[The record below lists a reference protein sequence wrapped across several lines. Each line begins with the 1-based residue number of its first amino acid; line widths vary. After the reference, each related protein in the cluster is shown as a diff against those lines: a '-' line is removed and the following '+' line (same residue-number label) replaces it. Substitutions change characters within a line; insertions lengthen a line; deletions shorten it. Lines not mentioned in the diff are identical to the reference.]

1 MMGLGDNPNER
12 AGGIG
17 KDHIILRAVAGADPK
32 VVTTKSFP
40 RRRHARP
47 VCLRSRRFASHRSAH
62 RPPIARPSHRP
73 RARAFR
79 SRANPESA
87 DATARDAAMNEYEAR
102 RDARIARNRAILAQ
116 LVGDLPHAMMT
127 APTGGPRA
135 STGGSGKKRPRAT
148 INEEDL
154 RRSGRIRNLPAPIY
168 TTFERDDDL
177 GDTKTPPD
185 RDDPIATTN
194 EDKRTTTSARA
205 RPRTGT
211 PGRPRPAASSRR
223 RPRRGR
229 PSPPRP
235 YPPTRSDRSTPRCRS
250 ARRNHLGRPISDGTG
265 GFKAA
270 VVHEIS
276 PIANP
281 KFSKM
286 SGIQEWRNVVTLFVN
301 VGDKHGNSY
310 DNVFTHCGGRITW
323 FAQPRQGED
332 TPVIQ
337 RIARTKDGKGMDAL
351 ALATA
356 PAGLIPGDEDDEEDG
371 EDGTKNGAKNGAKTG
386 AETGAETETE
396 TGAGG
401 GKGRQRRRDKEWPVH
416 LFCRMEGCEYVY
428 CGRLRTIDHD
438 PSARPMKFTFR
449 LLDAPLLRTSDDFL
463 GLVDLADADA
473 DPGVGG
479 AGKKAPR

>member
-1 MMGLGDNPNER
+1 
-12 AGGIG
+12 
-17 KDHIILRAVAGADPK
+17 
-32 VVTTKSFP
+32 
-40 RRRHARP
+40 
-47 VCLRSRRFASHRSAH
+47 
-62 RPPIARPSHRP
+62 
-73 RARAFR
+73 
-79 SRANPESA
+79 
-87 DATARDAAMNEYEAR
+87 MNEYEAK

-116 LVGDLPHAMMT
+116 LVGDLPHALMT
-127 APTGGPRA
+127 APTGTSPRA
-135 STGGSGKKRPRAT
+135 SRKAGSGKKRPRAT
-148 INEEDL
+148 IDEEDL

-177 GDTKTPPD
+177 GDNSSRSRSRVVHKQTTATSPRAPTKD
-185 RDDPIATTN
+185 RYAG
-194 EDKRTTTSARA
+194 TSAA
-205 RPRTGT
+205 GGIVTT
-211 PGRPRPAASSRR
+211 K
-223 RPRRGR
+223 
-229 PSPPRP
+229 
-235 YPPTRSDRSTPRCRS
+235 STPRFAKPAAALSANSLRS
-250 ARRNHLGRPISDGTG
+250 LDAEMSKCSRNHLGRPISDGTG

-301 VGDKHGNSY
+301 VGDKHGDSY
-310 DNVFTHCGGRITW
+310 GNVFTHCGGRITW
-323 FAQPRQGED
+323 FAQPRQGTD
-332 TPVIQ
+332 APVIQ

-356 PAGLIPGDEDDEEDG
+356 PAGLIPGDEEDDDEEEG
-371 EDGTKNGAKNGAKTG
+371 EEGNDGAKTG
-386 AETGAETETE
+386 AKTGAETETE
-396 TGAGG
+396 TGR
-401 GKGRQRRRDKEWPVH
+401 GKGRQRRDKEWPVH

-428 CGRLRTIDHD
+428 CGRLRTVDHD

-473 DPGVGG
+473 DPGLAGG

>member
-1 MMGLGDNPNER
+1 
-12 AGGIG
+12 
-17 KDHIILRAVAGADPK
+17 
-32 VVTTKSFP
+32 
-40 RRRHARP
+40 
-47 VCLRSRRFASHRSAH
+47 
-62 RPPIARPSHRP
+62 
-73 RARAFR
+73 
-79 SRANPESA
+79 
-87 DATARDAAMNEYEAR
+87 MNEYEAR

-127 APTGGPRA
+127 APTGEPRA

-177 GDTKTPPD
+177 GDANSKSRRPD
-185 RDDPIATTN
+185 RP
-194 EDKRTTTSARA
+194 DKRRQTNDERAAAAKDRYAGTSAAGGIVTTTPG
-205 RPRTGT
+205 PRSSK
-211 PGRPRPAASSRR
+211 PAA
-223 RPRRGR
+223 P
-229 PSPPRP
+229 PSANSL
-235 YPPTRSDRSTPRCRS
+235 RSLDAKMSECQTK
-250 ARRNHLGRPISDGTG
+250 HLGRPVSDGTG

-371 EDGTKNGAKNGAKTG
+371 EDGTKNGAKTGAEAGAKTG
-386 AETGAETETE
+386 AE

>member
-1 MMGLGDNPNER
+1 
-12 AGGIG
+12 
-17 KDHIILRAVAGADPK
+17 
-32 VVTTKSFP
+32 
-40 RRRHARP
+40 
-47 VCLRSRRFASHRSAH
+47 
-62 RPPIARPSHRP
+62 
-73 RARAFR
+73 
-79 SRANPESA
+79 
-87 DATARDAAMNEYEAR
+87 MNEYEAR

-116 LVGDLPHAMMT
+116 LVGDLPYAMMT
-127 APTGGPRA
+127 APTDRPRA
-135 STGGSGKKRPRAT
+135 STGGSGKKRPRVT

-177 GDTKTPPD
+177 GDANSKSRRPD
-185 RDDPIATTN
+185 RP
-194 EDKRTTTSARA
+194 DKRRQTNDERAAAAKDRYAGTSAAGGIVTTTPG
-205 RPRTGT
+205 PRSSK
-211 PGRPRPAASSRR
+211 PAAPPSANSLRSLDATMSR
-223 RPRRGR
+223 
-229 PSPPRP
+229 
-235 YPPTRSDRSTPRCRS
+235 C
-250 ARRNHLGRPISDGTG
+250 AANHLGRPISDGTG

-337 RIARTKDGKGMDAL
+337 RIARTKDGRGMDAL

-371 EDGTKNGAKNGAKTG
+371 EDGTKNGAKTGAEAGAKTG
-386 AETGAETETE
+386 AE

-473 DPGVGG
+473 DQGVGG

>member
-1 MMGLGDNPNER
+1 
-12 AGGIG
+12 
-17 KDHIILRAVAGADPK
+17 
-32 VVTTKSFP
+32 
-40 RRRHARP
+40 
-47 VCLRSRRFASHRSAH
+47 
-62 RPPIARPSHRP
+62 
-73 RARAFR
+73 
-79 SRANPESA
+79 
-87 DATARDAAMNEYEAR
+87 MNEYEAR

-168 TTFERDDDL
+168 TTFDRDDDL
-177 GDTKTPPD
+177 GDANSKSRRPD
-185 RDDPIATTN
+185 RDNKRRQTN
-194 EDKRTTTSARA
+194 DERAAAAKDRYAGTSAAGGIVTTSSG
-205 RPRTGT
+205 PRSSK
-211 PGRPRPAASSRR
+211 PAA
-223 RPRRGR
+223 P
-229 PSPPRP
+229 PSANSL
-235 YPPTRSDRSTPRCRS
+235 RSLDAKMSECQT
-250 ARRNHLGRPISDGTG
+250 NHLGRPVSDGTG

-371 EDGTKNGAKNGAKTG
+371 EDDTKNGAKNGAKTG
-386 AETGAETETE
+386 AEAGAKTGAE

>member
-1 MMGLGDNPNER
+1 MTFTYSKVTNSL
-12 AGGIG
+12 
-17 KDHIILRAVAGADPK
+17 HQSFS
-32 VVTTKSFP
+32 VVTRASQPF
-40 RRRHARP
+40 
-47 VCLRSRRFASHRSAH
+47 CLRSRRLASHRSAH

-79 SRANPESA
+79 SSGANLYSA

-116 LVGDLPHAMMT
+116 LVGDLPYAMMT

-177 GDTKTPPD
+177 GDQNSRSRSRVVVDKQTTATSPRAPTKD
-185 RDDPIATTN
+185 RYAG
-194 EDKRTTTSARA
+194 TSAAGGIVTTKSTHSRFA
-205 RPRTGT
+205 K
-211 PGRPRPAASSRR
+211 PAA
-223 RPRRGR
+223 PL
-229 PSPPRP
+229 
-235 YPPTRSDRSTPRCRS
+235 S
-250 ARRNHLGRPISDGTG
+250 ANSLRALDAEMSKCSRNHLGRPISDGTG

-337 RIARTKDGKGMDAL
+337 RIVKTKDGSGMDAL

-356 PAGLIPGDEDDEEDG
+356 PAGLIPGDEEDEDVEEG
-371 EDGTKNGAKNGAKTG
+371 EEGTEAEAETGAEARAKAG
-386 AETGAETETE
+386 AETGAEAETE
-396 TGAGG
+396 TGTEAEAEAGR
-401 GKGRQRRRDKEWPVH
+401 GKGRRRRDKEWPVH

-438 PSARPMKFTFR
+438 PNARPMKFTFR

-473 DPGVGG
+473 DPGLGG
-479 AGKKAPR
+479 AGKKARR

>member
-1 MMGLGDNPNER
+1 
-12 AGGIG
+12 
-17 KDHIILRAVAGADPK
+17 
-32 VVTTKSFP
+32 
-40 RRRHARP
+40 
-47 VCLRSRRFASHRSAH
+47 
-62 RPPIARPSHRP
+62 
-73 RARAFR
+73 
-79 SRANPESA
+79 
-87 DATARDAAMNEYEAR
+87 MNEYEAR

-177 GDTKTPPD
+177 GDANSKSRRPD
-185 RDDPIATTN
+185 RDNKRRQTN
-194 EDKRTTTSARA
+194 DDERAAAAKDRYAGTSAAGGIVTTTSG
-205 RPRTGT
+205 PRSSK
-211 PGRPRPAASSRR
+211 PAA
-223 RPRRGR
+223 P
-229 PSPPRP
+229 PSANSL
-235 YPPTRSDRSTPRCRS
+235 RSLDAKMSEC
-250 ARRNHLGRPISDGTG
+250 AANHLGRPVSDGTG

-337 RIARTKDGKGMDAL
+337 RIVKTKDGKGMDAL

-371 EDGTKNGAKNGAKTG
+371 EDGTKNGAKTGAEAGAKTG
-386 AETGAETETE
+386 AE

-428 CGRLRTIDHD
+428 CGRLRTVDHD

-473 DPGVGG
+473 DPGLGG

>member
-1 MMGLGDNPNER
+1 
-12 AGGIG
+12 
-17 KDHIILRAVAGADPK
+17 
-32 VVTTKSFP
+32 
-40 RRRHARP
+40 
-47 VCLRSRRFASHRSAH
+47 
-62 RPPIARPSHRP
+62 
-73 RARAFR
+73 
-79 SRANPESA
+79 
-87 DATARDAAMNEYEAR
+87 MNEYEAR

-116 LVGDLPHAMMT
+116 LVGDLPYAMMT

-177 GDTKTPPD
+177 GDNSSRSRSRVVVDKQTTATSPRAPTKD
-185 RDDPIATTN
+185 RYAG
-194 EDKRTTTSARA
+194 TSAA
-205 RPRTGT
+205 GGIVTT
-211 PGRPRPAASSRR
+211 K
-223 RPRRGR
+223 
-229 PSPPRP
+229 
-235 YPPTRSDRSTPRCRS
+235 STPRFAKPAAPLSANSLRS
-250 ARRNHLGRPISDGTG
+250 LDAEMSKCSRNHLGRPISDGTG

-337 RIARTKDGKGMDAL
+337 RIVKTKDGKGMDAL

-356 PAGLIPGDEDDEEDG
+356 PAGLIPGDEEDEDVEEGD
-371 EDGTKNGAKNGAKTG
+371 ERTEA
-386 AETGAETETE
+386 ETE
-396 TGAGG
+396 TGA
-401 GKGRQRRRDKEWPVH
+401 E
-416 LFCRMEGCEYVY
+416 
-428 CGRLRTIDHD
+428 
-438 PSARPMKFTFR
+438 A
-449 LLDAPLLRTSDDFL
+449 
-463 GLVDLADADA
+463 
-473 DPGVGG
+473 G
-479 AGKKAPR
+479 AEPELKPAQKPDRHRSRSRGEREAT

>member
-1 MMGLGDNPNER
+1 
-12 AGGIG
+12 
-17 KDHIILRAVAGADPK
+17 
-32 VVTTKSFP
+32 
-40 RRRHARP
+40 
-47 VCLRSRRFASHRSAH
+47 
-62 RPPIARPSHRP
+62 
-73 RARAFR
+73 
-79 SRANPESA
+79 
-87 DATARDAAMNEYEAR
+87 MNEYEAK

-116 LVGDLPHAMMT
+116 LVGNLPHALMT
-127 APTGGPRA
+127 APPTGGPRA

-177 GDTKTPPD
+177 GDQNASRSRPRGVHRQTTANDARAAKD
-185 RDDPIATTN
+185 RYAGTSAAGGIVATT
-194 EDKRTTTSARA
+194 
-205 RPRTGT
+205 
-211 PGRPRPAASSRR
+211 
-223 RPRRGR
+223 
-229 PSPPRP
+229 
-235 YPPTRSDRSTPRCRS
+235 STPRSSKPAAPVSANSLRS
-250 ARRNHLGRPISDGTG
+250 LDAKMSQCAANHLGGPISDGTG
-265 GFKAA
+265 AFKAA

-276 PIANP
+276 PITNP

-301 VGDKHGNSY
+301 VGDKHGDSY

-356 PAGLIPGDEDDEEDG
+356 PAGLIPGDEDDDEEEEG
-371 EDGTKNGAKNGAKTG
+371 EEANDGAKTG
-386 AETGAETETE
+386 AETETGAEAETE
-396 TGAGG
+396 AGR
-401 GKGRQRRRDKEWPVH
+401 GKGRRRRDKEWPVH

-428 CGRLRTIDHD
+428 CGRLRTIEHD
-438 PSARPMKFTFR
+438 PSVRPMKFTFR

-463 GLVDLADADA
+463 GLVDLADAD
-473 DPGVGG
+473 D
-479 AGKKAPR
+479 AGKKAPREGSRASPTEG

>member
-1 MMGLGDNPNER
+1 
-12 AGGIG
+12 
-17 KDHIILRAVAGADPK
+17 
-32 VVTTKSFP
+32 
-40 RRRHARP
+40 
-47 VCLRSRRFASHRSAH
+47 
-62 RPPIARPSHRP
+62 
-73 RARAFR
+73 
-79 SRANPESA
+79 
-87 DATARDAAMNEYEAR
+87 MNEYEAR

-177 GDTKTPPD
+177 GDANSKSRRPD
-185 RDDPIATTN
+185 RDNKRRQTN
-194 EDKRTTTSARA
+194 DDERAAAAKDRYAGTSAAGGIVTTTSG
-205 RPRTGT
+205 PRSSK
-211 PGRPRPAASSRR
+211 PAA
-223 RPRRGR
+223 P
-229 PSPPRP
+229 PSANSL
-235 YPPTRSDRSTPRCRS
+235 RSLDAKMSECQT
-250 ARRNHLGRPISDGTG
+250 NHLGRPVSDGTG

-337 RIARTKDGKGMDAL
+337 RIARTKDGKGMNAL

-356 PAGLIPGDEDDEEDG
+356 PAGLIPGDEDDDEDGEDG
-371 EDGTKNGAKNGAKTG
+371 EDGTGAKSE
-386 AETGAETETE
+386 AETGAKAGAE

-428 CGRLRTIDHD
+428 CGRLRTIDYD

-473 DPGVGG
+473 DQGVGG

>member
-1 MMGLGDNPNER
+1 MTKSLHQSFSVVTR
-12 AGGIG
+12 ASQPINLFA
-17 KDHIILRAVAGADPK
+17 ISPARVTPLRAS
-32 VVTTKSFP
+32 T
-40 RRRHARP
+40 
-47 VCLRSRRFASHRSAH
+47 AH
-62 RPPIARPSHRP
+62 RASV
-73 RARAFR
+73 ASFR
-79 SRANPESA
+79 SGANLYSA

-116 LVGDLPHAMMT
+116 LVGDLPYAMMT

-177 GDTKTPPD
+177 GDQNSRSRSRVVIDKQTTATSPRAPTKD
-185 RDDPIATTN
+185 RYAG
-194 EDKRTTTSARA
+194 TSAA
-205 RPRTGT
+205 GGIVTT
-211 PGRPRPAASSRR
+211 K
-223 RPRRGR
+223 
-229 PSPPRP
+229 
-235 YPPTRSDRSTPRCRS
+235 STPRFAKPAAPLSANSLRS
-250 ARRNHLGRPISDGTG
+250 LDAEMSKCSRNHLGRPISDGTG

-337 RIARTKDGKGMDAL
+337 RIVKTKDGKKMDAL

-356 PAGLIPGDEDDEEDG
+356 PAGLIPGDEEDEDVEEGD
-371 EDGTKNGAKNGAKTG
+371 ERTEA
-386 AETGAETETE
+386 ETE
-396 TGAGG
+396 TGAEAGAETG
-401 GKGRQRRRDKEWPVH
+401 TEAEAEAGRGKGRQRRDKEWPVH

-438 PSARPMKFTFR
+438 PRARPMKFTFR

-473 DPGVGG
+473 DPGLGG

>member
-1 MMGLGDNPNER
+1 
-12 AGGIG
+12 
-17 KDHIILRAVAGADPK
+17 
-32 VVTTKSFP
+32 
-40 RRRHARP
+40 
-47 VCLRSRRFASHRSAH
+47 
-62 RPPIARPSHRP
+62 
-73 RARAFR
+73 
-79 SRANPESA
+79 
-87 DATARDAAMNEYEAR
+87 MNEYEAR

-116 LVGDLPHAMMT
+116 LVGDLPYAMMT

-177 GDTKTPPD
+177 GDNSSRSRSRVVVDKQTTATSPRAPTKD
-185 RDDPIATTN
+185 RYAG
-194 EDKRTTTSARA
+194 TSAA
-205 RPRTGT
+205 GGIVTT
-211 PGRPRPAASSRR
+211 K
-223 RPRRGR
+223 
-229 PSPPRP
+229 
-235 YPPTRSDRSTPRCRS
+235 STPRFAKPAAPLSANSLRS
-250 ARRNHLGRPISDGTG
+250 LDAEMSKWPRNHLGRPISDGTG

-337 RIARTKDGKGMDAL
+337 RIVKTKDGKGMDAL

-356 PAGLIPGDEDDEEDG
+356 PAGLIPGDEEDEDVEEGD
-371 EDGTKNGAKNGAKTG
+371 ERTG
-386 AETGAETETE
+386 
-396 TGAGG
+396 
-401 GKGRQRRRDKEWPVH
+401 
-416 LFCRMEGCEYVY
+416 
-428 CGRLRTIDHD
+428 
-438 PSARPMKFTFR
+438 
-449 LLDAPLLRTSDDFL
+449 
-463 GLVDLADADA
+463 
-473 DPGVGG
+473 
-479 AGKKAPR
+479 